1 MFVSKHQKDWDVF
14 IAAAL
19 FAFRT
24 SPSDS
29 TGETPLYLLFGRE
42 ARLPMEVS
50 LLPPEDPTNSIIEH
64 RRRIVK
70 SIEIVQQIA
79 RENIALAQQKMKEYY
94 DLSAKDPEFVKG
106 SKVWVCV
113 PKTYNGL
120 SRKLLRKYHGPY
132 RVEEK
137 LSPVHFRLRTCSN
150 KPVTSIVHANRME
163 LFVDPRDRPIEP
175 PSACVDNFCFSE
187 TDLPSDSFKTSSTPT
202 VPPNTSSGPTPVEHV
217 LSTQPTTDTTSIHDN
232 PTPVSSPTDT
242 VQDATSRSLIDD
254 QTVFNDERLL
264 DSRLCNGETQYLVR
278 WITRLE
284 PASNILD
291 PRLLEDFHPTKA

>member
-14 IAAAL
+14 IPAAL

-24 SPSDS
+24 FPSDS
-29 TGETPLYLLFGRE
+29 TGETPFYLLYGRE

-79 RENIALAQQKMKEYY
+79 RQNIALVQQKMKEYY

-106 SKVWVCV
+106 SKVWVYI

-150 KPVTSIVHANRME
+150 KPVTSIVHANHMK
-163 LFVDPRDRPIEP
+163 LFVDPCDRPIEP
-175 PSACVDNFCFSE
+175 PSACVDDFCFSE

-202 VPPNTSSGPTPVEHV
+202 VPPDTSSGPIPVEHV

-264 DSRLCNGETQYLVR
+264 DSRLCNGETQYLVK

>member
-14 IAAAL
+14 IPAAL

-29 TGETPLYLLFGRE
+29 TGETPFYLLYGRE

-50 LLPPEDPTNSIIEH
+50 LLPPEDPSNSIIEH

-79 RENIALAQQKMKEYY
+79 RQNIALAQQKMKEYY
-94 DLSAKDPEFVKG
+94 DLSSKDPEFVKG
-106 SKVWVCV
+106 SKVWVYI

-137 LSPVHFRLRTCSN
+137 LSPVHLRLRTCSN
-150 KPVTSIVHANRME
+150 KPVTSIVHANHMK
-163 LFVDPRDRPIEP
+163 LFVDPCDRLIEP
-175 PSACVDNFCFSE
+175 PSACVDDFCFSE

-202 VPPNTSSGPTPVEHV
+202 VPPDTSSGPIPVEHV

-264 DSRLCNGETQYLVR
+264 DSRLCNGETQYLVK